1 MNKER
6 RKRVDAIIDA
16 LENLKGDI
24 EEVLEEETEYRDNI
38 PENMQQ
44 SERYETADQN
54 CDCLQ
59 SAYDS
64 MEEAIEQLEESKT

>member
-6 RKRVDAIIDA
+6 RVDAIIDA

-64 MEEAIEQLEESKT
+64 MEEAIEQLEESKS

>member
-6 RKRVDAIIDA
+6 RKRVDAIIES
-16 LENLKGDI
+16 LGSLQSDI
-24 EEVLEEETEYRDNI
+24 EEVLTEETEYRDNI

-44 SERYETADQN
+44 SEKYETADGN

-64 MEEAIEQLEESKT
+64 IEEAIEQLEESKA

>member
-1 MNKER
+1 MNKVR
-6 RKRVDAIIDA
+6 RARVDEVIEK
-16 LENLKGDI
+16 LQELQSEVENIMD
-24 EEVLEEETEYRDNI
+24 EETEYRDNI

-54 CDCLQ
+54 CDGLQ

-64 MEEAIEQLEESKT
+64 IEEAIDQLEESKA

>member
-38 PENMQQ
+38 ISRNGGHPPSVQVGNLR
-44 SERYETADQN
+44 SDDGKPTAGT
-54 CDCLQ
+54 LR
-59 SAYDS
+59 
-64 MEEAIEQLEESKT
+64 IP

>member
-1 MNKER
+1 MNKVR
-6 RKRVDAIIDA
+6 RARVD
-16 LENLKGDI
+16 EVI
-24 EEVLEEETEYRDNI
+24 EKLQELQSEVESIMDEETEYRDNI

-59 SAYDS
+59 NAYDS
-64 MEEAIEQLEESKT
+64 IEEAVEQLEESKA